1 MEKSR
6 ENILKKLNTLRIPK
20 HIKHTKHT
28 KVYPESFREPQKN
41 FRKKSSA

>member
-6 ENILKKLNTLRIPK
+6 ENILKKLNILRIS
-20 HIKHTKHT
+20 KHTKHT